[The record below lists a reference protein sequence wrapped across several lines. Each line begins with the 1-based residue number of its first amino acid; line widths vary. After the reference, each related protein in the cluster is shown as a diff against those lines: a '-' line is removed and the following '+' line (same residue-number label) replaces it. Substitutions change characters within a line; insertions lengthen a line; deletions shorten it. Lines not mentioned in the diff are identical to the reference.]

1 MAGKLK
7 HIINENLSGILG
19 TLAFHMLVVIIFLII
34 KISSTRSLMDS
45 FILVDFEDDEKTE
58 QEIIEKEIELDPDFE
73 QYVADYL
80 DAARRNIPVNVADR
94 LNEELSTEKYVE
106 ELLDEMNDDRSED
119 YQRSN
124 ERLQELLEMEEG
136 EDIIV
141 EGEQDEEDSEPEIYQ
156 GPTNIYFSL
165 ENRYEVRLPV
175 PVYKCEGEGIVEVQ
189 VAVDQRGRVVQVSV
203 DNLGDSL
210 NEICLAEAAR
220 TAALNTR
227 FNSDFEAPVRQQG
240 TITYHF
246 QPQ

>member
-1 MAGKLK
+1 VGRKLK
-7 HIINENLSGILG
+7 DMITDNLSGILG
-19 TLAFHMLVVIIFLII
+19 TLAFHMLLLIVFLVI
-34 KISSTRSLMDS
+34 KISSTRSFIDS
-45 FILVDFEDDEKTE
+45 IILVDFEQDEETE

-106 ELLDEMNDDRSED
+106 EVLDEMDETRSED
-119 YQRSN
+119 YLRSN
-124 ERLQELLEMEEG
+124 QRLQELLEMEEG
-136 EDIIV
+136 EDV
-141 EGEQDEEDSEPEIYQ
+141 VVAGEEDEENLESEIYQ
-156 GPTNIYFSL
+156 GPTNIYYSL
-165 ENRYEVRLPV
+165 ENRYDIRLPV

-189 VAVDQRGRVVQVSV
+189 IAVDQRGQVVQVSV
-203 DNLGDSL
+203 ENMGDSM

-220 TAALNTR
+220 KAALNTR
-227 FNSDFEAPVRQQG
+227 FNSDFEAPLRQKG